1 MSPLMRA
8 CTRACRRVRSAPTA
22 ARTSSGEDVLPVLLV
37 AAAAAGYAPAAKP
50 FTDALAG
57 AARVSAFEWRDGE
70 RA

>member
-1 MSPLMRA
+1 
-8 CTRACRRVRSAPTA
+8 
-22 ARTSSGEDVLPVLLV
+22 VLPVLLV